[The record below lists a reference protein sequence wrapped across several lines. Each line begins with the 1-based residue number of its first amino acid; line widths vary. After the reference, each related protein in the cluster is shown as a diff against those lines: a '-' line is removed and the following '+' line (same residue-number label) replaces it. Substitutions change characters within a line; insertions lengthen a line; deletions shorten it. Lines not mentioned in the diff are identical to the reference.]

1 MAVGLRE
8 DPMRL
13 VVATLGLL
21 LNMATAFAQDSP
33 WGAHI
38 EAGLQA
44 FHQRQYAEAEQQL
57 QAALTAAA
65 DMAPGDPRV
74 STTLLH
80 LATLYHIQGKY
91 TQAAPFYQ
99 HALILREQ
107 TLGPNHPKVAEV
119 LEPYAALLRAM
130 HPFRSAFPW
139 STAATM
145 AARAQRILHPESP
158 NVTNQDTQPLGR
170 QNLSRWP
177 TDEQEVFSD
186 P

>member
-1 MAVGLRE
+1 MDMV
-8 DPMRL
+8 
-13 VVATLGLL
+13 
-21 LNMATAFAQDSP
+21 FAQDLP
-33 WGAHI
+33 WDVHI

-57 QAALTAAA
+57 QAALVVAA
-65 DMAPGDPRV
+65 DMPTDDPRV
-74 STTLLH
+74 ATTLLH
-80 LATLYHIQGKY
+80 LAILYHIQGKY
-91 TQAAPFYQ
+91 AQAVPFYQ
-99 HALILREQ
+99 HALMLREQ

-145 AARAQRILHPESP
+145 AARAERILHPESP
-158 NVTNQDTQPLGR
+158 NVADQDTQPSGR
-170 QNLSRWP
+170 QYLSRWP
-177 TDEQEVFSD
+177 IDEQEVFSD